1 MPLIKVFFPH
11 ALKRRLS
18 QTDAMA
24 ELRDRIRARLREIG
38 KSARKASL
46 DGGLHRDAIRNIL
59 RAKSRNPRR
68 DTLEGVARGL
78 EWSLEALLELPTGGN
93 VTQHGQPI
101 VDVPLIS
108 WVQAGALTE
117 TADPYAIGDAE
128 EFIPI
133 AHRRKSLIALRVQGA
148 SMNRV
153 APDGSVII
161 VDYAD
166 RTLVSGGYYVVK
178 HGEGATF
185 KRYRANPDR
194 LEPDSTEP
202 FDTVFVHGELVVVG
216 RVTQVVNR
224 LG

>member
-1 MPLIKVFFPH
+1 M
-11 ALKRRLS
+11 
-18 QTDAMA
+18 T
-24 ELRDRIRARLREIG
+24 ELGDRIRTRLRELG
-38 KSARKASL
+38 KSARRASL

-78 EWSLEALLELPTGGN
+78 DWRLEDLLELTPAAN
-93 VTQHGQPI
+93 VGQVSQPI
-101 VDVPLIS
+101 VEVPLIS

-117 TADPYAIGDAE
+117 TVDPYSIGDAE
-128 EFIPI
+128 DFIPI
-133 AHRRKSLIALRVQGA
+133 AHRRQTLIALRVNGA

-153 APDGSVII
+153 APDGSIII

-166 RTLVSGGYYVVK
+166 RSLVSGGYYVVK
-178 HGEGATF
+178 HGDVATF
-185 KRYRANPDR
+185 KRYRAAPDR

-202 FDTVFVHGELVVVG
+202 FDTVFVQGELEVVG

>member
-1 MPLIKVFFPH
+1 
-11 ALKRRLS
+11 
-18 QTDAMA
+18 MA
-24 ELRDRIRARLREIG
+24 ELIDRIRTRLREIG

-78 EWSLEALLELPTGGN
+78 DWRLEDLLELPGGGGLSQ
-93 VTQHGQPI
+93 VSQPI
-101 VDVPLIS
+101 VEVPLIS

-117 TADPYAIGDAE
+117 TVDPYTIGDAE

-133 AHRRKSLIALRVQGA
+133 AHRRQSLIALRVHGA

-185 KRYRANPDR
+185 KRFRASPDR
-194 LEPDSTEP
+194 LEPDSTEA
-202 FDTVFVHGELVVVG
+202 FETVFVRDELEVVG